1 MKVSVVVVTYN
12 HEPFIDQALAS
23 VMSQE
28 TDFDFEVVVSEDDS
42 TDATRRIVERWQERH
57 PTRIRT
63 ILSER
68 NLRTN
73 EVVAR
78 AFRAAAGTYIA
89 MLDGD
94 DHWTSSTKLQTQAAF
109 LDDNPDCAL
118 CFHNA
123 AIIDDAGNP
132 IEGKRWTRD
141 DQKSRSGL
149 EDIWF
154 GNPIATC
161 SVMFRKSALPE
172 VPDWYANSGIGG
184 LEERDLPAPKG
195 CNGEFFFTDWPL
207 YILCAEHGEIGYIP
221 QVMGAYRLHSGGLYS
236 PLSSVQKLESTA
248 RFYKLM
254 NERTGFRHDAIARR
268 AYRRFFLDWA
278 RAYVAEGQ
286 IDLAQTCLAL
296 SLGYGL
302 PRHVADVSETLKLG
316 LASLRRPRR
325 RAKRS

>member
-12 HEPFIDQALAS
+12 HERFIDRALAS

-28 TDFDFEVVVSEDDS
+28 TDFDFEVIVSEDDS
-42 TDATRRIVERWQERH
+42 TDATRRIVLRWQERH
-57 PTRIRT
+57 PTRLKT

-78 AFRAAAGTYIA
+78 GLRAASGEYVAL
-89 MLDGD
+89 LDGD
-94 DHWTSSTKLQTQAAF
+94 DHWSSPRKLKRQATF
-109 LDDNPDCAL
+109 LDENPDCAL

-123 AIIDDAGNP
+123 EVIDESGNA
-132 IEGKRWTRD
+132 IEGRRWTRD
-141 DQKSRSGL
+141 DRRSRSGL

-154 GNPIATC
+154 GNDIATC

-172 VPDWYANSGIGG
+172 IPDWYA
-184 LEERDLPAPKG
+184 D
-195 CNGEFFFTDWPL
+195 FFPITDWPL
-207 YILCAEHGEIGYIP
+207 YILCAEHGAIGYIP
-221 QVMGAYRLHSGGLYS
+221 EVMAAYRLHPGGLYS

-248 RFYKLM
+248 RFYRRM

-268 AYRRFFLDWA
+268 AHRRFFLDWA
-278 RAYVAEGQ
+278 GAYLAEGEV
-286 IDLAQTCLAL
+286 DLARTCLGL

-302 PRHVADVSETLKLG
+302 PRRVGEVAETLKLG
-316 LASLRRPRR
+316 LASLWPLRR
-325 RAKRS
+325 RAGHP